1 MNRRLILL
9 GVAALGAAG
18 LAIFGDRTPSGT
30 ATVEAAPRA
39 ARTAEPAAQ
48 PARRAA
54 KHAAEILALQPRAT
68 LIGHDVP
75 THPPS
80 LFGSDMFAKAPPA
93 EDRSAAAEPPAG
105 PPPLPF
111 TYLGKKYENATWEV
125 FLAIG
130 DNTYFVREGSVID
143 QAYVVNSIRPPILTL
158 TFLPMKQIQ
167 TMTIGGDE

>member
-1 MNRRLILL
+1 MNTRLVLL

-18 LAIFGDRTPSGT
+18 LAVFGDRTPSGT

-39 ARTAEPAAQ
+39 AKAPEPAGQ
-48 PARRAA
+48 PARRG

-80 LFGSDMFAKAPPA
+80 LFGSDMFAKPPA
-93 EDRSAAAEPPAG
+93 AEDKSAATEPPAG

-130 DNTYFVREGSVID
+130 DQTYFVREGSVID
-143 QAYVVNSIRPPILTL
+143 QTYAVNSIRPPILTL
-158 TFLPMKQIQ
+158 TFLPMKQLQ

>member
-39 ARTAEPAAQ
+39 AKAPE
-48 PARRAA
+48 PARRA

-80 LFGSDMFAKAPPA
+80 LFGSDMFAKQPTV
-93 EDRSAAAEPPAG
+93 EDKSAAAEPPSG

-130 DNTYFVREGSVID
+130 DQTYFVREGSVID
-143 QAYVVNSIRPPILTL
+143 QIYAVNSIRPPILTL
-158 TFLPMKQIQ
+158 TFLPLKQLQ